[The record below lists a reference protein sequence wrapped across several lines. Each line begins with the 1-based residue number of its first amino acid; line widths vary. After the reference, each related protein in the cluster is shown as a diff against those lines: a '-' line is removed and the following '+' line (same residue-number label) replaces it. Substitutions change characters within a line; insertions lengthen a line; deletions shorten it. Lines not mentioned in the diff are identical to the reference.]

1 MFEFLQ
7 GFFSL
12 FGVIVAVLVIAVI
25 ALAVV
30 VWRHRKLD

>member
-1 MFEFLQ
+1 MFELLQ
-7 GFFSL
+7 GLFSL

-25 ALAVV
+25 TLAVV

>member
-7 GFFSL
+7 GLFSL
-12 FGVIVAVLVIAVI
+12 FGVIVAVLVIVVI

>member
-7 GFFSL
+7 GLFSL